1 MDPELWESL
10 HGASTHFPIA
20 LLLAATSFDLAAF
33 AMPVRWG
40 GLHAAG
46 YFSIIVAAGGALA
59 AVVSGL
65 VMTKG
70 SLLGGGPLFWHH
82 VFVWP
87 ASLLMVGMATWRV
100 VVGMNATR
108 RGAFGIYLAVACLT
122 SLLVLGAGYW
132 GGKLILSR

>member
-1 MDPELWESL
+1 MDSELWESL

-33 AMPVRWG
+33 ARPARFG
-40 GLHAAG
+40 SLHTAG
-46 YFSIIVAAGGALA
+46 YFSILVAAGGALA

-65 VMTKG
+65 VMTRG

-87 ASLLMVGMATWRV
+87 ASLLMVGMAVWRI
-100 VVGMNATR
+100 VVGANAR
-108 RGAFGIYLAVACLT
+108 RGALRIYLAFACLT
-122 SLLVLGAGYW
+122 SLLVLAAGYW
-132 GGKLILSR
+132 GGKLLLSH